1 MGQFP
6 DVLNM
11 FQVLQG
17 FFSFG
22 KDSTQYS
29 FGIIPNFVL
38 TAVLLV
44 FVVIGV
50 VLVIKVIKAVLGL
63 ISGIVG
69 GLLGL

>member
-1 MGQFP
+1 MFE

-11 FQVLQG
+11 FKVLQG

-22 KDSTQYS
+22 QDSVQYS

-38 TAVLLV
+38 MAVMLV
-44 FVVIGV
+44 FAVVGI
-50 VLVIKVIKAVLGL
+50 VLIIKVIKAVLGL

-69 GLLGL
+69 GFLGL